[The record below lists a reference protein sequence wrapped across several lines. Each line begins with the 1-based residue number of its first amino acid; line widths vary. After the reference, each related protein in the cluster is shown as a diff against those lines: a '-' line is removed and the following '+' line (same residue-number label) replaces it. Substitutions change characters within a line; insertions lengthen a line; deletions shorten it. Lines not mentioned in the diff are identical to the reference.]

1 MTQQVDILP
10 ETADNIQKIGRPGAA
25 TVFFLPEDILM
36 IEFPAEFLYMFSV
49 RSRGES
55 GGDTLRWIFI
65 TPDFLSGWS
74 SS

>member
-1 MTQQVDILP
+1 LP
-10 ETADNIQKIGRPGAA
+10 ETAGKFQKIDPSARRN
-25 TVFFLPEDILM
+25 VFLPGGILM
-36 IEFPAEFLYMFSV
+36 IEFSAEFLYIFPV

-74 SS
+74 GSETDALL

>member
-1 MTQQVDILP
+1 
-10 ETADNIQKIGRPGAA
+10 
-25 TVFFLPEDILM
+25 M
-36 IEFPAEFLYMFSV
+36 IEFSAEFLYIFPV

-74 SS
+74 GSLTDALL